1 LFREDSNQR
10 KRFRLDR
17 YPERERLFSLR
28 SRPFFGDEEVR
39 RLPTK
44 PKHYCAVPG
53 CPNLV
58 DSGETYCPEHKRQT
72 QKNVDARR
80 GTSNQRGYD
89 STWRRLR
96 RMVLNREPLCREC
109 LKEGR
114 LTPATEVDHIIP
126 LASGGTNDLE
136 NLQPLCH
143 SCHSRKTAKEDGGF
157 GNV

>member
-1 LFREDSNQR
+1 LFGKYSAVNRFPSN
-10 KRFRLDR
+10 L
-17 YPERERLFSLR
+17 ERLEGYLTPWPSIVPGNR
-28 SRPFFGDEEVR
+28 GVR

-44 PKHYCAVPG
+44 AKKLCAFPG

-80 GTSNQRGYD
+80 GTSNERGYNA
-89 STWRRLR
+89 TWRRLR

-114 LTPATEVDHIIP
+114 LTPATEVDHIVP
-126 LASGGTNDLE
+126 LSQGGTNDLE